1 MTVAVLRDYITR
13 RKNKK
18 SQTSN
23 EVKNGCT
30 NSRVRIEFEHP
41 GGSFIKVFIVDII
54 EGPNYL
60 DVQYRNINKI
70 ILFKNNFLINPNQ
83 KTTENFV
90 KTITALLS
98 ISPDLNLVKD
108 WFPQHEK

>member
-1 MTVAVLRDYITR
+1 MGIV
-13 RKNKK
+13 
-18 SQTSN
+18 
-23 EVKNGCT
+23 C
-30 NSRVRIEFEHP
+30 P
-41 GGSFIKVFIVDII
+41 GGQKVGDQKSGDQMGSGPNASQPII

-90 KTITALLS
+90 KTIMALLS